1 MRVQATFDHMVSRPW
16 LGIVLIVTAVAC
28 SDGVPTE
35 TESNQQ
41 RITAVR
47 EWSSSLEWEDCA
59 GDLECTTFEVPY
71 DYENPSTGTF
81 KLPVT
86 RRLAN
91 NLSERIGTLLINPGG
106 PGAAA
111 LDYVAYADQIFSNSI
126 VDRFDIVAWDP
137 RGVGQS
143 DPHIDCVDSM
153 DDYFGLDPSPDNE
166 SETKLLTSGAEV
178 FATACM
184 TRSGEFL
191 PHISTM
197 NTASDVDVLRRA
209 LNEEKISYLGFSYGT
224 SLGATW
230 ATLFPETVRAA
241 VLDAAVDPTRGYV
254 DGLLLQ
260 AGGFE
265 SSLNAFLT
273 KCNTSQCSFMKIGE
287 SAEDAFDRIL
297 LSLDQNPIA
306 NENDRTFTNQGV
318 AQTGIVGA
326 LYGDY
331 QWPQLENALSAADL
345 GDGQPLLILFRDY
358 FGRDSA
364 GQTDNSIDAY
374 FAISCLDR
382 DEPITPDQVLN
393 LKSRLQD
400 IAPRLGAGWIQEMLI
415 CANWQVEPQGGI
427 TVSADTEHR
436 IVVVGSTGDA
446 ATPLEGTRNMVVALG
461 WARLVI
467 SPLKQHTTYG
477 TDTCVTQ
484 IVDDYL
490 LDLTDGPDI
499 TTCDS
504 GA

>member
-1 MRVQATFDHMVSRPW
+1 MQATFDHMVRRAW

-28 SDGVPTE
+28 SDGVSTE
-35 TESNQQ
+35 TESNQRQ
-41 RITAVR
+41 IAAVR

-59 GDLECTTFEVPY
+59 GGLECTTFEVPY
-71 DYENPSTGTF
+71 DYENPSIGTF
-81 KLPVT
+81 RLPVT

-111 LDYVAYADQIFSNSI
+111 LDYVAYADQVFSNSI

-153 DDYFGLDPSPDNE
+153 DDYFGLDPSPDDE
-166 SETKLLTSGAEV
+166 SETQLLTSGAEA

-191 PHISTM
+191 PYVSTM
-197 NTASDVDVLRRA
+197 NTASDMDVLRRA
-209 LNEEKISYLGFSYGT
+209 LNEEQISYLGFSYGT

-241 VLDAAVDPTRGYV
+241 VLDAAVDPTTGYV

-273 KCNTSQCSFMKIGE
+273 KCNTSQCSFMKVGE

-318 AQTGIVGA
+318 AQTGIAGA

-331 QWPQLENALSAADL
+331 QWPQLESALSAADL
-345 GDGQPLLILFRDY
+345 GDGQALLLLFDEY
-358 FGRDSA
+358 FSRDSS
-364 GQTDNSIDAY
+364 GLTDDSLDAY
-374 FAISCLDR
+374 FGISCLDR

-393 LKSRLQD
+393 LKSGLQD

-427 TVSADTEHR
+427 TVSANTEHR

-446 ATPLEGTRNMVVALG
+446 ATPLEGTRNMVTALG
-461 WARLVI
+461 RARLVI
-467 SPLKQHTTYG
+467 SPLEQHTTYG
-477 TDTCVTQ
+477 SDVCVTK

-490 LDLTDGPDI
+490 LNLTDGPDI

>member
-1 MRVQATFDHMVSRPW
+1 MQATFDHMVRRAW

-28 SDGVPTE
+28 SDGVSTE
-35 TESNQQ
+35 TESNQRQ
-41 RITAVR
+41 IAAVR

-59 GDLECTTFEVPY
+59 GGLECTTFEVPY
-71 DYENPSTGTF
+71 DYENPSIGTF
-81 KLPVT
+81 RLPVT

-111 LDYVAYADQIFSNSI
+111 LDYVAYADQVFSNSI

-153 DDYFGLDPSPDNE
+153 DDYFGLDPSPDDE
-166 SETKLLTSGAEV
+166 SETQLLTSGAEV

-191 PHISTM
+191 PYVSTM
-197 NTASDVDVLRRA
+197 NTASDMDVLRRA
-209 LNEEKISYLGFSYGT
+209 LNEEQISYLGFSYGT

-241 VLDAAVDPTRGYV
+241 VLDAAVDPTTGYV

-318 AQTGIVGA
+318 AQTGIAGA

-331 QWPQLENALSAADL
+331 QWPQLESALSAADL
-345 GDGQPLLILFRDY
+345 GDGQALLLLFDEY
-358 FGRDSA
+358 FSRDSS
-364 GQTDNSIDAY
+364 GLTDDSLDAY
-374 FAISCLDR
+374 FGISCLDR

-393 LKSRLQD
+393 LKSGLQD

-415 CANWQVEPQGGI
+415 CANWPVEPQGGI
-427 TVSADTEHR
+427 TVSANTEHR

-446 ATPLEGTRNMVVALG
+446 ATPLEGTRNMVTALG
-461 WARLVI
+461 RARLVI
-467 SPLKQHTTYG
+467 SPLEQHTTYG
-477 TDTCVTQ
+477 SDVCVTK

-490 LDLTDGPDI
+490 LNLTDGPDI

>member
-1 MRVQATFDHMVSRPW
+1 MQATFDHMVRRAW
-16 LGIVLIVTAVAC
+16 LGIVLLVTVAAC
-28 SDGVPTE
+28 SDGVSTE

-41 RITAVR
+41 RVAAVR

-59 GDLECTTFEVPY
+59 GGLECTTFEVPY
-71 DYENPSTGTF
+71 DYENPSIGTF
-81 KLPVT
+81 RLPVT

-111 LDYVAYADQIFSNSI
+111 LDYVAYADQVFSNSI

-153 DDYFGLDPSPDNE
+153 DDYFGLDPSPDDE
-166 SETKLLTSGAEV
+166 SETQLLTSGAEA

-191 PHISTM
+191 PYVSTM
-197 NTASDVDVLRRA
+197 NTASDMDVLRRA
-209 LNEEKISYLGFSYGT
+209 LNEEQISYLGFSYGT

-241 VLDAAVDPTRGYV
+241 VLDAAVDPTTGYV

-318 AQTGIVGA
+318 AQTGIAGA

-331 QWPQLENALSAADL
+331 QWPQLESALSAADL
-345 GDGQPLLILFRDY
+345 GDGQALLLLFDEY
-358 FGRDSA
+358 FSRDSS
-364 GQTDNSIDAY
+364 GLTDDSLDAY
-374 FAISCLDR
+374 FGISCLDR

-393 LKSRLQD
+393 LKSGLQD

-427 TVSADTEHR
+427 NVSANTEHR

-446 ATPLEGTRNMVVALG
+446 ATPLEGTRNMVTALG
-461 WARLVI
+461 RARLVI
-467 SPLKQHTTYG
+467 SPLEQHTTYG
-477 TDTCVTQ
+477 SDVCVTK

-490 LDLTDGPDI
+490 LNLTDGPDI

>member
-1 MRVQATFDHMVSRPW
+1 MQATFDHMVRRAW
-16 LGIVLIVTAVAC
+16 LGILLIVTAVAC
-28 SDGVPTE
+28 SDGVSTE

-41 RITAVR
+41 RIAAVR

-59 GDLECTTFEVPY
+59 GGLECTTFEVPY
-71 DYENPSTGTF
+71 DYENPSIGTF
-81 KLPVT
+81 RLPVT
-86 RRLAN
+86 RHLAN

-126 VDRFDIVAWDP
+126 VDRFDILAWDP

-153 DDYFGLDPSPDNE
+153 DDYFGLDPSPDDE
-166 SETKLLTSGAEV
+166 SETKLLTSGAEA

-191 PHISTM
+191 PYVSTM
-197 NTASDVDVLRRA
+197 NTASDMDVLRRA
-209 LNEEKISYLGFSYGT
+209 LNEEQISYLGFSYGT

-241 VLDAAVDPTRGYV
+241 VLDAAVDPTTGYV

-318 AQTGIVGA
+318 AQTGIAGA
-326 LYGDY
+326 LYGEY
-331 QWPQLENALSAADL
+331 QWPQLESALSAADL
-345 GDGQPLLILFRDY
+345 GDGQALLLLFDEY
-358 FGRDSA
+358 FSRDSS
-364 GQTDNSIDAY
+364 GLTDDSLDAY
-374 FAISCLDR
+374 FGISCLDR

-427 TVSADTEHR
+427 NVSANTEHR

-446 ATPLEGTRNMVVALG
+446 ATPLEGTRNMVTALG
-461 WARLVI
+461 RARLVI
-467 SPLKQHTTYG
+467 SPLEQHTTYG
-477 TDTCVTQ
+477 SDVCVTK

-490 LDLTDGPDI
+490 LNLTDGPDI

>member
-1 MRVQATFDHMVSRPW
+1 MVRRAW
-16 LGIVLIVTAVAC
+16 LGIVLLVTAVAC
-28 SDGVPTE
+28 SDGVSTE

-41 RITAVR
+41 RVAAVR

-59 GDLECTTFEVPY
+59 GGLECTTFEVPY
-71 DYENPSTGTF
+71 DYENPSIGTF
-81 KLPVT
+81 RLPVT

-111 LDYVAYADQIFSNSI
+111 LDYVAYADQVFSNSI

-153 DDYFGLDPSPDNE
+153 DDYFGLDPSPDDE
-166 SETKLLTSGAEV
+166 SETQLLTSGAEA

-191 PHISTM
+191 PYVSTM
-197 NTASDVDVLRRA
+197 NTASDMDVLRRA
-209 LNEEKISYLGFSYGT
+209 LNEEQISYLGFSYGT

-241 VLDAAVDPTRGYV
+241 VLDAAVDPTTGYV

-287 SAEDAFDRIL
+287 SAEDALDRIL

-318 AQTGIVGA
+318 AQTGIAGA

-331 QWPQLENALSAADL
+331 QWPQLESALSAADL
-345 GDGQPLLILFRDY
+345 GDGQALLLLFDEY
-358 FGRDSA
+358 FSRDSS
-364 GQTDNSIDAY
+364 GLTDDSLDAY
-374 FAISCLDR
+374 FGISCLDR

-393 LKSRLQD
+393 LKSGLQD

-427 TVSADTEHR
+427 NVSANTEHR

-446 ATPLEGTRNMVVALG
+446 ATPLEGTRNMVTALG
-461 WARLVI
+461 RARLVI
-467 SPLKQHTTYG
+467 SPLEQHTTYG
-477 TDTCVTQ
+477 SDVCVTK

-490 LDLTDGPDI
+490 LNLTDGPDI

>member
-1 MRVQATFDHMVSRPW
+1 MQATFDHMVRRAW
-16 LGIVLIVTAVAC
+16 LGILLIVTAVAC
-28 SDGVPTE
+28 SDGVSTE

-41 RITAVR
+41 RIAAVR

-59 GDLECTTFEVPY
+59 GGLECTTFEVPY
-71 DYENPSTGTF
+71 DYENPSIGTF
-81 KLPVT
+81 RLPVT
-86 RRLAN
+86 RHLAN

-126 VDRFDIVAWDP
+126 VDRFDILAWDP

-153 DDYFGLDPSPDNE
+153 DDYFGLDPSPDDE
-166 SETKLLTSGAEV
+166 SETKLLTSGAEA

-191 PHISTM
+191 PYVSTM
-197 NTASDVDVLRRA
+197 NTASDMDVLRRA
-209 LNEEKISYLGFSYGT
+209 LNEEQISYLGFSYGT

-241 VLDAAVDPTRGYV
+241 VLDAAVDPTKGYV
-254 DGLLLQ
+254 DDLLLQ

-273 KCNTSQCSFMKIGE
+273 KCNATKCSFMKVGE

-306 NENDRTFTNQGV
+306 NESDRTFTNQGV
-318 AQTGIVGA
+318 AQTGIAGA

-331 QWPQLENALSAADL
+331 QWPQLESALSAADL
-345 GDGQPLLILFRDY
+345 GDGQALLLLFDEY
-358 FGRDSA
+358 FSRDSS
-364 GQTDNSIDAY
+364 GLTDDSLDAY
-374 FAISCLDR
+374 FGISCLDR

-415 CANWQVEPQGGI
+415 CANWQVEPQGEI
-427 TVSADTEHR
+427 NVSADTEHR

-446 ATPLEGTRNMVVALG
+446 ATPLEGTRNMVTALG
-461 WARLVI
+461 RARLVI
-467 SPLKQHTTYG
+467 SPLEQHTTYG
-477 TDTCVTQ
+477 SDVCVTK

-490 LDLTDGPDI
+490 LNLTDGPDI

>member
-1 MRVQATFDHMVSRPW
+1 MVRRAW

-28 SDGVPTE
+28 SDGVSTE

-41 RITAVR
+41 QIAAVR

-59 GDLECTTFEVPY
+59 GGLECTTFEVPY
-71 DYENPSTGTF
+71 DYENPSIGTF
-81 KLPVT
+81 RLPVT

-153 DDYFGLDPSPDNE
+153 DDYFGLDPSPDDE
-166 SETKLLTSGAEV
+166 SETQLLTSGAEA

-191 PHISTM
+191 PYVSTM
-197 NTASDVDVLRRA
+197 NTASDMDVLRRA
-209 LNEEKISYLGFSYGT
+209 LNEEQISYLGFSYGT

-241 VLDAAVDPTRGYV
+241 VLDAAVDPTTGYV

-318 AQTGIVGA
+318 AQTGIAGA

-331 QWPQLENALSAADL
+331 QWPQLESALSAADL
-345 GDGQPLLILFRDY
+345 GDGQALLLLFDEH
-358 FGRDSA
+358 FSRDSS
-364 GQTDNSIDAY
+364 GLTDDSLDAY
-374 FAISCLDR
+374 FGISCLDR

-393 LKSRLQD
+393 LKSGLQD

-446 ATPLEGTRNMVVALG
+446 ATPLEGTRNMVTALG
-461 WARLVI
+461 RARLVI
-467 SPLKQHTTYG
+467 SPLEQHTTYG
-477 TDTCVTQ
+477 SDVCVTK
-484 IVDDYL
+484 IVDNYL
-490 LDLTDGPDI
+490 LNLTDGPDI

>member
-1 MRVQATFDHMVSRPW
+1 MQATFDHMVRRAW
-16 LGIVLIVTAVAC
+16 LGILLIVTAVAC
-28 SDGVPTE
+28 SDGVSTG

-41 RITAVR
+41 RIAAVR
-47 EWSSSLEWEDCA
+47 EWSSILEWEDCA
-59 GDLECTTFEVPY
+59 GGLECTTFEVPY
-71 DYENPSTGTF
+71 DYENPSIGTF
-81 KLPVT
+81 RLPVT
-86 RRLAN
+86 RHLAN

-126 VDRFDIVAWDP
+126 VDRFDILAWDP

-153 DDYFGLDPSPDNE
+153 DDYFGLDPSPDDE
-166 SETKLLTSGAEV
+166 SETKLLTSGAEA

-191 PHISTM
+191 PYVSTM
-197 NTASDVDVLRRA
+197 NTASDMDVLRRA
-209 LNEEKISYLGFSYGT
+209 LNEEQISYLGFSYGT

-241 VLDAAVDPTRGYV
+241 VLDAAVDPTKGYV
-254 DGLLLQ
+254 DDLLLQ

-273 KCNTSQCSFMKIGE
+273 KCNATKCSFMKVGE

-306 NENDRTFTNQGV
+306 NESDRTFTNQGV
-318 AQTGIVGA
+318 AQTGIAGA

-331 QWPQLENALSAADL
+331 QWPQLESALSAADL
-345 GDGQPLLILFRDY
+345 GDGQPLLILFDEY
-358 FGRDSA
+358 FSRDSS
-364 GQTDNSIDAY
+364 GLTDDSLDAY
-374 FAISCLDR
+374 FGISCLDR

-415 CANWQVEPQGGI
+415 CANWQVEPQGEI

-446 ATPLEGTRNMVVALG
+446 ATPLEGTRNMVTALG
-461 WARLVI
+461 RARLVI
-467 SPLKQHTTYG
+467 SPLEQHTTYG
-477 TDTCVTQ
+477 SDVCVTK

-490 LDLTDGPDI
+490 LNLTDGPDI

>member
-1 MRVQATFDHMVSRPW
+1 MVRRAW
-16 LGIVLIVTAVAC
+16 LGIVLLVTVAAC
-28 SDGVPTE
+28 SDGVSTE

-41 RITAVR
+41 RVAAVR

-59 GDLECTTFEVPY
+59 GGLECTTFEVPY
-71 DYENPSTGTF
+71 DYENPSIGTF
-81 KLPVT
+81 RLPVT

-111 LDYVAYADQIFSNSI
+111 LDYVAYADQVFSNSI

-153 DDYFGLDPSPDNE
+153 DDYFGLDPSPDDE
-166 SETKLLTSGAEV
+166 SETQLLTSGAEV

-191 PHISTM
+191 PYVSTM
-197 NTASDVDVLRRA
+197 NTASDMDVLRRA
-209 LNEEKISYLGFSYGT
+209 LNEEQISYLGFSYGT

-241 VLDAAVDPTRGYV
+241 VLDAAVDPTKGYV
-254 DGLLLQ
+254 DDLLLQ

-273 KCNTSQCSFMKIGE
+273 KCNATKCSFMKVGE

-306 NENDRTFTNQGV
+306 NESDRTFTNQGV
-318 AQTGIVGA
+318 AQTGIAGA

-331 QWPQLENALSAADL
+331 QWPQLESALSAADL
-345 GDGQPLLILFRDY
+345 GDGKALLLLFDEY
-358 FGRDSA
+358 FSRDSS
-364 GQTDNSIDAY
+364 GLTDDSLDAY
-374 FAISCLDR
+374 FGISCLDR

-393 LKSRLQD
+393 LKSGLQD

-427 TVSADTEHR
+427 TVSANTEHR

-446 ATPLEGTRNMVVALG
+446 ATPLEGTRNMVTALG
-461 WARLVI
+461 RARLVI
-467 SPLKQHTTYG
+467 SPLEQHTTYG
-477 TDTCVTQ
+477 SDVCVTK

-490 LDLTDGPDI
+490 LNLTDGPDI

>member
-1 MRVQATFDHMVSRPW
+1 MQATFDHMVRRAW
-16 LGIVLIVTAVAC
+16 LGILLIVTAVAC
-28 SDGVPTE
+28 SDGVSTG

-41 RITAVR
+41 RIAAVR

-59 GDLECTTFEVPY
+59 GGLECTTFEVPY
-71 DYENPSTGTF
+71 DYENPSIGTF
-81 KLPVT
+81 RLPVT
-86 RRLAN
+86 RHLAN

-126 VDRFDIVAWDP
+126 VDRFDILAWDP

-153 DDYFGLDPSPDNE
+153 DDYFGLDPSPDDE
-166 SETKLLTSGAEV
+166 SETKLLTSGAEA

-191 PHISTM
+191 PYVSTM
-197 NTASDVDVLRRA
+197 NTASDMDVLRRA
-209 LNEEKISYLGFSYGT
+209 LNEEQISYLGFSYGT

-241 VLDAAVDPTRGYV
+241 VLDAAVDPTKGYV
-254 DGLLLQ
+254 DDLLLQ

-273 KCNTSQCSFMKIGE
+273 KCNATKCSFMKVGE

-306 NENDRTFTNQGV
+306 NESDRTFTNQGV
-318 AQTGIVGA
+318 AQTGIAGA

-331 QWPQLENALSAADL
+331 QWPQLESALSAADL
-345 GDGQPLLILFRDY
+345 GDGQPLLILFDEY
-358 FGRDSA
+358 FSRDSS
-364 GQTDNSIDAY
+364 GLTDDSLDAY
-374 FAISCLDR
+374 FGISCLDR

-393 LKSRLQD
+393 LKSGLQD

-415 CANWQVEPQGGI
+415 CANWQVEPQGEI
-427 TVSADTEHR
+427 NVSADTEHR

-446 ATPLEGTRNMVVALG
+446 ATPLEGTRNMVTALG
-461 WARLVI
+461 RARLVI
-467 SPLKQHTTYG
+467 SPLEQHTTYG
-477 TDTCVTQ
+477 SDVCVTK

-490 LDLTDGPDI
+490 LNLTDGPDI

>member
-1 MRVQATFDHMVSRPW
+1 MQATFDHMVRRAW
-16 LGIVLIVTAVAC
+16 LGIVLLVTAVAC
-28 SDGVPTE
+28 SDGVSTE
-35 TESNQQ
+35 TESNQRQ
-41 RITAVR
+41 IAAVR

-59 GDLECTTFEVPY
+59 GGLECTTFEVPY
-71 DYENPSTGTF
+71 DYENPSIGTF
-81 KLPVT
+81 RLPVT

-111 LDYVAYADQIFSNSI
+111 LDYVAYADQVFSNSI

-153 DDYFGLDPSPDNE
+153 DDYFGLDPSPDDE
-166 SETKLLTSGAEV
+166 SETQLLTSGAEA

-191 PHISTM
+191 PYVSTM
-197 NTASDVDVLRRA
+197 NTASDMDVLRRA
-209 LNEEKISYLGFSYGT
+209 LNEEQISYLGFSYGT

-241 VLDAAVDPTRGYV
+241 VLDAAVDPTTGYV

-318 AQTGIVGA
+318 AQTGIAGA

-331 QWPQLENALSAADL
+331 QWPQLESALSAADL
-345 GDGQPLLILFRDY
+345 GDGQALLLLFDEY
-358 FGRDSA
+358 FSRDSS
-364 GQTDNSIDAY
+364 GLTDDSLDAY
-374 FAISCLDR
+374 FGISCLDR

-393 LKSRLQD
+393 LKSGLQD

-427 TVSADTEHR
+427 NVSANTEHR

-446 ATPLEGTRNMVVALG
+446 ATPLEGTRNMVTALG
-461 WARLVI
+461 RARLVI
-467 SPLKQHTTYG
+467 SPLEQHTTYG
-477 TDTCVTQ
+477 SDVCVTK

-490 LDLTDGPDI
+490 LNLTDGPDI

>member
-1 MRVQATFDHMVSRPW
+1 MQATFDHMVRRAW
-16 LGIVLIVTAVAC
+16 LGILLIVTAVAC
-28 SDGVPTE
+28 SDGVSTE

-41 RITAVR
+41 RIAAVR

-59 GDLECTTFEVPY
+59 GGLECTTFEVPY
-71 DYENPSTGTF
+71 DYENPSIGTF
-81 KLPVT
+81 RLPVT
-86 RRLAN
+86 RHLAN

-126 VDRFDIVAWDP
+126 VDRFDILAWDP

-153 DDYFGLDPSPDNE
+153 DDYFGLDPSPDDE
-166 SETKLLTSGAEV
+166 SETKLLTSGAEA

-191 PHISTM
+191 PYVSTM
-197 NTASDVDVLRRA
+197 NTASDMDVLRRA
-209 LNEEKISYLGFSYGT
+209 LNEEQISYLGFSYGT

-241 VLDAAVDPTRGYV
+241 VLDAAVDPTTGYV

-306 NENDRTFTNQGV
+306 NESDRTFTNQGV
-318 AQTGIVGA
+318 AQTGIAGA

-331 QWPQLENALSAADL
+331 QWPQLESALSAADL
-345 GDGQPLLILFRDY
+345 GDGQALLLLFDEY
-358 FGRDSA
+358 FSRDSS
-364 GQTDNSIDAY
+364 GLTDDSLDAY
-374 FAISCLDR
+374 FGISCLDR

-415 CANWQVEPQGGI
+415 CANWQVEPQGEI
-427 TVSADTEHR
+427 NVSADTEHR

-446 ATPLEGTRNMVVALG
+446 ATPLEGTRNMVTALG
-461 WARLVI
+461 RARLVI
-467 SPLKQHTTYG
+467 SPLEQHTTYG
-477 TDTCVTQ
+477 SDVCVTK

-490 LDLTDGPDI
+490 LNLTDGPDI